1 MESYKMKKLNSNDF
15 HEIKQSQYNKHD
27 ININLWDLVGST
39 FYVDKNINENDSRR
53 DYNHTTINSKNKSIS
68 SKNISKDIKA
78 MKIKN
83 KSNHSSYVKYN
94 NIIDKKNIKNEKS
107 KSVANNKKIKLKN
120 NSFFVNKYEKNSF
133 ENNLKEEYKKRA
145 RKRFNYSVDYSR
157 NETPNMALLF
167 SNNNDLY
174 NKNQRVNSSLLID
187 TFNNK
192 TDNKKNIIN
201 DNISSLKN
209 NKNKFSIKYK
219 NSNKK
224 EKSNFTENNINN
236 NNNFNIRNVKNINQ
250 SLYNNLI
257 KKRKELKLNSD
268 NVSSNQNR
276 KKSTVTKRS
285 IENAEKY
292 TNYLYK
298 KKIFSHDYELQNK
311 LKKEKEEKEAQKE
324 LAQCTFKPRLYT
336 NKYNNR
342 IQSQKKDHKNK
353 SVYEKNSQW
362 SNNLKKKNEN
372 ELNKKLNKEKEG
384 CTFNPQ
390 LTTLPKYKNKK
401 NSVSSREIIGEENY
415 YNKMKK
421 ARQIKEEKKKGNDL
435 VEKYD
440 ERKKKKE
447 TLPRSVVTFGNFNL
461 EQNEISNENMNNN
474 IINFNNNNL
483 KLDKFSFKNNIS
495 DINIDGNI
503 INNDISERSMNNYN
517 NNLNLNNNYFAFSN
531 SISNKQTSMGN
542 LDIPNKINNDIN
554 INTNQLINDRI
565 VLNKKSESSK
575 NKINQAIYYDINKG
589 SSEKKSN
596 NIIKDKMNNINSN
609 NKYQRENNYDF
620 DNNYLDEKFLNKN
633 KYNAI
638 NNINFLNP
646 TIHYE
651 EKEKEQEK
659 ENTNNSTGTVTKAS
673 SIISLQKKSTHSLP
687 DRPGHIENLLNFNLN
702 EYKIEKTKD
711 TNNAINNKNINDNL
725 QDEDFIRQKK
735 MLMNE
740 LHNWSNYDE
749 DSNIE

>member
-83 KSNHSSYVKYN
+83 KSNHSSYIKYN

-201 DNISSLKN
+201 DKISSLKN

-224 EKSNFTENNINN
+224 EKSNFTENNIN

-324 LAQCTFKPRLYT
+324 LDQCTFKPRLYT

-362 SNNLKKKNEN
+362 SNNLKKKKEN
-372 ELNKKLNKEKEG
+372 ELKKKLNKEKEG

-483 KLDKFSFKNNIS
+483 KIDKFSFKNNIS
-495 DINIDGNI
+495 DININENI

-554 INTNQLINDRI
+554 INTNQVINDRI
-565 VLNKKSESSK
+565 ILNKKSESSK